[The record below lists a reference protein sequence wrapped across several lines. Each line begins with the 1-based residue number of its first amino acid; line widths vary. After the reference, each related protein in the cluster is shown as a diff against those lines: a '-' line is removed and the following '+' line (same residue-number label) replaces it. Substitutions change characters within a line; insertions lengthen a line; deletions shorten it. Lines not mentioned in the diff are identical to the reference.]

1 MNITR
6 IRQAEKANRMGV
18 LIDELARKDDV
29 PGPLAALRLQYALK
43 TLQRCDYA
51 GYKAYDILRD
61 YLGLGDEAP
70 YMLSAMEYYYP
81 GLANKP
87 GERLSYDE
95 LDKTCTE
102 LLEMLR
108 TSVFE
113 SAGSE
118 RSAI

>member
-29 PGPLAALRLQYALK
+29 PGPLAALRLQYALRS
-43 TLQRCDYA
+43 LQRCDYA
-51 GYKAYDILRD
+51 GYPAYNILRD

-70 YMLSAMEYYYP
+70 YMLSAMECYYP
-81 GLANKP
+81 ELANSP
-87 GERLSYDE
+87 DGRLSYDE
-95 LDKTCTE
+95 LNKACME

-108 TSVFE
+108 VSVFE
-113 SAGSE
+113 QADSTAV
-118 RSAI
+118 